1 MTSRKPAGRVPKGDR
16 HKPANWG
23 QPARLNRDIQ
33 AKIGKHLRELH
44 DDIVQEGIPDRFSA
58 LLASLDGARESG
70 DK

>member
-1 MTSRKPAGRVPKGDR
+1 
-16 HKPANWG
+16 
-23 QPARLNRDIQ
+23 LNRDIQ
-33 AKIGKHLRELH
+33 ARIGKHLRELH